1 MRQMRQ
7 GRTGGRRPGWRT
19 GWILSLLAVALA
31 ACAALPAAASAQQW
45 SQPFDLSAPG
55 AIGGGSFI
63 YGYDKPPDV
72 GLDDSGNATFA
83 WRRLDATQSCGPN
96 EGGCWQVQA
105 VRRSASGVMGEVRT
119 LSPPGI
125 SAINPQLQVAANGDA
140 VVGWEQGGRVIATVR
155 RASTGVWDP
164 PRYISGQI
172 PLGPHDARGSFDMKT
187 NAQGDAEFA
196 WVQTTNGRNAG
207 RVFVRSWSHS
217 GKLGPKTSVGVGE
230 RSAFGPRVA
239 VFSDGAA
246 IVAWTSQDGETC
258 GTRPCLQLYARPI
271 SAASVPGPTEEVS
284 PPDQRLFRGT
294 ERLAVNTQ
302 GAALFAWQQVDEDQS
317 GCPDSHPRRQFY
329 CSRVLIRGRSATGE
343 FAPRQIASEGSGL
356 APDDIQLGLDG
367 DGGSV
372 VVWRENKQRVCTAT
386 IRCLQLVE
394 RSAAGDLSPVQT
406 ITTSPGGV
414 DQLAPRSPEFQ
425 LAPDGDGLLTWLAGD
440 GDLDGCPTW
449 DWGCMRVRTM
459 DRAPDGS
466 LGPIETVSPGGQDA
480 ISSRIALAPNGAAA
494 AVWGVGDL
502 GFNPTAASEYVQGAV
517 RAAPGSP

>member
-1 MRQMRQ
+1 MAHRMDLESPR
-7 GRTGGRRPGWRT
+7 G
-19 GWILSLLAVALA
+19 SAS

-55 AIGGGSFI
+55 AMGGGSFI

-164 PRYISGQI
+164 PRYISGKI

-246 IVAWTSQDGETC
+246 IVAWTSQDG
-258 GTRPCLQLYARPI
+258 GDLRNPSLP
-271 SAASVPGPTEEVS
+271 SALRASDLGRFGP
-284 PPDQRLFRGT
+284 RANRG
-294 ERLAVNTQ
+294 
-302 GAALFAWQQVDEDQS
+302 
-317 GCPDSHPRRQFY
+317 
-329 CSRVLIRGRSATGE
+329 
-343 FAPRQIASEGSGL
+343 GL
-356 APDDIQLGLDG
+356 AP
-367 DGGSV
+367 
-372 VVWRENKQRVCTAT
+372 
-386 IRCLQLVE
+386 
-394 RSAAGDLSPVQT
+394 
-406 ITTSPGGV
+406 
-414 DQLAPRSPEFQ
+414 
-425 LAPDGDGLLTWLAGD
+425 
-440 GDLDGCPTW
+440 
-449 DWGCMRVRTM
+449 
-459 DRAPDGS
+459 
-466 LGPIETVSPGGQDA
+466 
-480 ISSRIALAPNGAAA
+480 
-494 AVWGVGDL
+494 
-502 GFNPTAASEYVQGAV
+502 
-517 RAAPGSP
+517 